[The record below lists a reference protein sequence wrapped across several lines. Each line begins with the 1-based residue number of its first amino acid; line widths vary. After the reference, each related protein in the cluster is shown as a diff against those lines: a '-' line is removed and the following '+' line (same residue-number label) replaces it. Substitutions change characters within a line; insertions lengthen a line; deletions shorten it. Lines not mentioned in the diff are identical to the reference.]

1 MNLHFR
7 KNKNVFLEF
16 SKLKIKRKNYLIDK
30 KFQLRYLF
38 YVVIGLVISTLSIS
52 IIVYFT
58 TWYSVIKE
66 FSAVQLHQD
75 LSNIV
80 RMREYESV
88 RTMSDI
94 ETIPILKEE
103 TKILSNHQIKIIN
116 KILNKTNKRI
126 FFILLVVLLVV
137 IVFGI
142 FITHRIAG
150 PLFRLNRE
158 LSKLVEGDTE
168 VNFSLRK
175 RDELKPIAEKLQ
187 LLVKRLQKLNQ
198 LTQEL
203 ENTNLTEQQRKIVES
218 ISVLFKQND

>member
-1 MNLHFR
+1 M
-7 KNKNVFLEF
+7 
-16 SKLKIKRKNYLIDK
+16 KIKRKNYLIDK